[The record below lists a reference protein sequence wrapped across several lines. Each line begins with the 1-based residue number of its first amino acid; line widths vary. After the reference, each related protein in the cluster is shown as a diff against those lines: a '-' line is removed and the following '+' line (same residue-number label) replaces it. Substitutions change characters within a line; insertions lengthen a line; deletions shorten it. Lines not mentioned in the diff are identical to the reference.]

1 MKISLITP
9 AKKQAR
15 TGNRTTAVR
24 WARHLRDLGH
34 RVHVAVDYDGAD
46 ADLMIALHAW
56 RSADAIVRFR
66 DLYPARP
73 LVVAL
78 TGTDIYDFQNT
89 HPEVTRRSMDLADAL
104 LCLHDLVGEAIPSA
118 CAAKLHVV
126 HQSAPPLGRPRA
138 PSKRTVDICVIGHL
152 RDIKDPLRAAYAVR
166 DLPPD
171 SRLRVIHLGKA
182 HDDAWADEAMAET
195 IRNRRYIWRGE
206 VAGWMVRR
214 EFVKTHAMVLSS
226 RMEGGA
232 NVISEAI
239 AAGVPVI
246 ASDIHGSVGL
256 LGRDYPGFYSVGDTA
271 ALRDVLLKAEN
282 DKAFLASLAEH
293 GRRLAPRFHTT
304 GERLALRDL
313 LARFV

>member
-9 AKKQAR
+9 AEKQAR
-15 TGNRTTAVR
+15 TGNRTTARR

-34 RVHVAVDYDGAD
+34 RVDVAVEYGGED
-46 ADLMIALHAW
+46 AHLMIALHAW

-66 DLYPARP
+66 DLYPDRP

-78 TGTDIYDFQNT
+78 TGTDIYEFQET
-89 HPEVTRRSMDLADAL
+89 HPDVMRRSMRLADAL
-104 LCLHDLVGEAIPSA
+104 VCLHDRVGEAIPPD
-118 CAAKLHVV
+118 CAAKLHVI

-152 RDIKDPLRAAYAVR
+152 RDVKDPLRAAFAVR
-166 DLPPD
+166 DLPPE

-182 HDDAWADEAMAET
+182 HTDAWADEAMAET

-206 VAGWMVRR
+206 VAGWGVRR

-232 NVISEAI
+232 NVISEAV

-256 LGRDYPGFYSVGDTA
+256 LGRDYPGFFPVGDTA
-271 ALRDVLLKAEN
+271 ALRAVLLKAEN
-282 DKAFLASLAEH
+282 DPAFLAALARH
-293 GRRLAPRFHTT
+293 GRDLAPRFRPA
-304 GERLALRDL
+304 GERRALRDL
-313 LARFV
+313 VSRLV